1 MEKLRG
7 LDKEAMFRLH
17 QSGFLHGAYLVA
29 ASVGNVRKLIA
40 MKQGKLRNQVQ
51 GTSAEDSAAPI
62 RGNAYTGGPVR

>member
-17 QSGFLHGAYLVA
+17 QSGFLYGAYMVA

-40 MKQGKLRNQVQ
+40 MKQGKLRNQAQ
-51 GTSAEDSAAPI
+51 GTSA
-62 RGNAYTGGPVR
+62 GG